1 MIKTKEIYI
10 LGVGNNTAV
19 YIDLVEECGYLPVG
33 LFHYNN
39 DRTGEK
45 LLGIPIIDC
54 NDYLLKQDLTGKNFA
69 LSMGDNKF
77 RASLAKQIKSM
88 GGIIPTLIHPTAV
101 VSKYALIEES
111 VVIHANAV
119 VQAGA
124 SIGQN
129 SVISYNASI
138 THTSTISK
146 NCYLAAYAHIGA
158 YTNVQEN
165 VLIGQAA
172 ITVSGKVDYIGR
184 NVIVGAG
191 SVVTKKIEANCVVA
205 GNPARVIKN
214 LK

>member
-10 LGVGNNTAV
+10 LGVGNNTSV
-19 YIDLVEECGYLPVG
+19 YIDLVESCGYLPIG

-39 DRTGEK
+39 DRTGGE
-45 LLGIPIIDC
+45 LLGVPIIDC
-54 NDYLLKQDLTGKNFA
+54 NDNLLKQDLTGKNFA
-69 LSMGDNKF
+69 LSMGDNKL
-77 RASLAKQIKSM
+77 RASLALQIRSK

-101 VSKYALIEES
+101 VSKYAIISES

-119 VQAGA
+119 IQAGA

-129 SVISYNASI
+129 CVISYNASI

-165 VLIGQAA
+165 VLIGQGA
-172 ITVSGKVDYIGR
+172 ITISGKVDYIGQ
-184 NVIVGAG
+184 NVIIGAG
-191 SVVTKKIEANCVVA
+191 SVVTKNIEANCIVA
-205 GNPARVIKN
+205 GSPARVIK
-214 LK
+214 KTK